1 MLDAQ
6 QLYKIENRI
15 NEINKFLDDNRD
27 YSKFDSLALFSE
39 RSELLFKRN
48 KDNINIKLPRKEKYY
63 YANQCHEF
71 TEKVTKYGYNPR
83 FKNYH
88 FKVIKK
94 RIRDN
99 GISFNNYSINIGSN
113 QFGDDLKRFSSK
125 EEMLGFVIGYNVAY
139 GG

>member
-6 QLYKIENRI
+6 QLYKIETRI

-27 YSKFDSLALFSE
+27 YSKFDSLALFSD

-48 KDNINIKLPRKEKYY
+48 KDNINIKLPQKEKYY
-63 YANQCHEF
+63 YANQCREF